1 MKNKRPCSPAKL
13 PANQQLALYAGP
25 TVREGRIWLSDSPSP
40 FALLKLA
47 PFGEAAKALLAF
59 STLRIAG
66 GVYFMIHLIVV
77 LNFRSRFTAAD
88 SSPGADLV

>member
-1 MKNKRPCSPAKL
+1 M
-13 PANQQLALYAGP
+13 
-25 TVREGRIWLSDSPSP
+25 GRIWLSDSPSP
-40 FALLKLA
+40 FALLKLV

-77 LNFRSRFTAAD
+77 LNFRSDSLPRTALLERILYD
-88 SSPGADLV
+88 SGGALEWIECDS

>member
-1 MKNKRPCSPAKL
+1 
-13 PANQQLALYAGP
+13 
-25 TVREGRIWLSDSPSP
+25 VGRIWLSDSPSP
-40 FALLKLA
+40 FALLKWA

-77 LNFRSRFTAAD
+77 LNFRSDSLPRTALLKRILYD
-88 SSPGADLV
+88 SGGALEWIECSS

>member
-1 MKNKRPCSPAKL
+1 
-13 PANQQLALYAGP
+13 
-25 TVREGRIWLSDSPSP
+25 VGRIWLSDSPSP

-77 LNFRSRFTAAD
+77 LNFRSDSLPRTALLERILYGSGGALEWIEC
-88 SSPGADLV
+88 SS